1 MAPMTETAV
10 SPGRT
15 IGRFRLEALIGE
27 GATGLVFRAGG
38 DDGATV
44 AVKQLRPEL
53 VEDEAALA
61 RFRREALLAQSVTTP
76 HLAPILEL
84 GEADGLVYLV
94 QPYYE
99 RGSLAALLRS
109 ARRLDPEV
117 SCRLAAQ
124 LARGLDALHERGVLH
139 RDVKPSNVL
148 LDGAGG
154 AALADFGLARGA
166 ESTRLTADGQ
176 ILGTAHYLAP
186 ELIEG
191 SEASRQS
198 DIYALGC
205 VVYECLVGEPPFGG
219 RAPAE
224 IGFAHLVEAP
234 PDPRERWP
242 ELPRGLADA
251 VLASLEKEPAAR
263 PTTATALARML
274 QVGCSSLPG

>member
-1 MAPMTETAV
+1 MAPVTETAV
-10 SPGRT
+10 SPGLT

-27 GATGLVFRAGG
+27 GATGLVFRATAQ
-38 DDGATV
+38 DGRIV

-53 VEDEAALA
+53 VEDGAALA
-61 RFRREALLAQSVTTP
+61 RFRREALVARSITTP

-99 RGSLAALLRS
+99 GGSLAALLRS
-109 ARRLDPEV
+109 GRLDAEAT
-117 SCRLAAQ
+117 SRLAAQ
-124 LARGLDALHERGVLH
+124 VGRGLDALHERGVLH

-148 LDGAGG
+148 LDRTGA

-176 ILGTAHYLAP
+176 ILGTPHYLAP

-191 SEASRQS
+191 SELRPPS

-205 VVYECLVGEPPFGG
+205 IVYECLVGEPPFAG
-219 RAPAE
+219 RAAAE

-234 PDPRERWP
+234 PDPRERRP
-242 ELPRGLADA
+242 ELPSGLAEA
-251 VLASLEKEPAAR
+251 VLAALEKEPAAR

-274 QVGCSSLPG
+274 HVGCSSSPA